1 MKEGRAGAKSLYL
14 HTGHSMFNLLPSLP
28 RRYVRSQ
35 MCDPAKKKDC
45 GLVGPET
52 TTTPAYHHALTS
64 PRPATKYTVATI
76 GMGLPASTFVPLL
89 SSLPSR
95 AYDALV
101 RSLHDEAGDT
111 K

>member
-1 MKEGRAGAKSLYL
+1 
-14 HTGHSMFNLLPSLP
+14 
-28 RRYVRSQ
+28 

-52 TTTPAYHHALTS
+52 TTTPAYYHALTS
-64 PRPATKYTVATI
+64 PRPATKYMVATI
-76 GMGLPASTFVPLL
+76 GMGLPAATFVPLL

>member
-1 MKEGRAGAKSLYL
+1 MKSLYL
-14 HTGHSMFNLLPSLP
+14 HTGYSTSCLTFFLLF

-64 PRPATKYTVATI
+64 PRPATKYMVATI

>member
-1 MKEGRAGAKSLYL
+1 
-14 HTGHSMFNLLPSLP
+14 MFNLLPSLP

-52 TTTPAYHHALTS
+52 TTTPAYYHALTS
-64 PRPATKYTVATI
+64 PRPATKYMVATI
-76 GMGLPASTFVPLL
+76 GMGLPAATFVPLL